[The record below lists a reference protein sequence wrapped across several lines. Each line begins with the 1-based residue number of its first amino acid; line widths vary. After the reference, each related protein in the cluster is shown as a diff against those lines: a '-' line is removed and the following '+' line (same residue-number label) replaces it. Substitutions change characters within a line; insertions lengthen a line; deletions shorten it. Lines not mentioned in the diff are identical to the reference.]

1 MHTLGN
7 LKAIRDSILEEQ
19 LIKKKVK
26 KLTI

>member
-7 LKAIRDSILEEQ
+7 LKAIRESTLEEQ